1 MNLLEGANK
10 RCCCLGYS
18 CGVGVDSLSA
28 EIDRS
33 FMAGATGGNEG
44 PLSAG
49 DKWEGGEG
57 GNLGKLY
64 VL

>member
-1 MNLLEGANK
+1 
-10 RCCCLGYS
+10 LGYS
-18 CGVGVDSLSA
+18 CGVGFDSLSA